1 MTGVMTNL
9 NMRALRASLLGLL
22 AMAALL
28 FLPAGTLDY
37 WQAWVFI
44 AVFAGTSSAITVY
57 LAKRDPQLL
66 ERRLHVGPRAEK
78 EKAQKIAV
86 LLALVGFIALLVVPA
101 LDHRFGW
108 SRVPPVVALAGDALV
123 ALGFLFIFFVLKEN
137 SYGASTMQVV
147 EGQRVVSTGPYAR
160 LRHPMY
166 AGALLLIAGTPLALG
181 SWWVLLVAVVMV
193 PALVW
198 RLLDEEKFLKRNL
211 PGYAEYTERVPY
223 RLVPFVW

>member
-1 MTGVMTNL
+1 MTGVMTKH

-28 FLPAGTLDY
+28 FIPAGTLAY

-44 AVFAGTSSAITVY
+44 AVFAGASSAITVY
-57 LAKRDPQLL
+57 LAVNDPALL
-66 ERRLHVGPRAEK
+66 ERRLKVGPHAEQ
-78 EKAQKIAV
+78 ETAQKIAV
-86 LLALVGFIALLVVPA
+86 FFALVGFIALLIIPA

-108 SRVPPVVALAGDALV
+108 SRVPPSVSLAGDALV
-123 ALGFLFIFFVLKEN
+123 ALGFLFIFFVLREN
-137 SYGASTMQVV
+137 SYGASTIQVV
-147 EGQRVVSTGPYAR
+147 EGQRVISTGPYAR

-181 SWWVLLVAVVMV
+181 SWWGLLVIAVMI

-198 RLLDEEKFLKRNL
+198 RLLDEEEFLKRNL
-211 PGYAEYTERVPY
+211 PGYAEYAERVPH

>member
-1 MTGVMTNL
+1 MTSL
-9 NMRALRASLLGLL
+9 NIRALRASLLGLL

-37 WQAWVFI
+37 WEAWVFI

-66 ERRLHVGPRAEK
+66 ERRLKAGPHAEK
-78 EKAQKIAV
+78 ETTQKIAV
-86 LLALVGFIALLVVPA
+86 LLAFVGFIALLVVPA

-108 SRVPPVVALAGDALV
+108 SRVPLSVSLAGDALV
-123 ALGFLFIFFVLKEN
+123 ALAFLIIFFVFKEN
-137 SYGASTMQVV
+137 SYGASTIQVAA
-147 EGQRVVSTGPYAR
+147 GQRVVSTGPYAR

-181 SWWVLLVAVVMV
+181 SWWGLLVILVMV

-198 RLLDEEKFLKRNL
+198 RLLNEEEFLKRNL
-211 PGYAEYTERVPY
+211 PGYAEYAERVPY

>member
-1 MTGVMTNL
+1 MTSL

-28 FLPAGTLDY
+28 FLPAGTLAY
-37 WQAWVFI
+37 WQAWVLI
-44 AVFAGTSSAITVY
+44 AVFASSSSAITVY
-57 LAKRDPQLL
+57 LAVNDPALL
-66 ERRLHVGPRAEK
+66 ERRMKVGPRAEQ
-78 EKAQKIAV
+78 EPTQKIAV

-101 LDHRFGW
+101 LDYRFGW
-108 SRVPPVVALAGDALV
+108 SRVPPSVSLAGDALV

-137 SYGASTMQVV
+137 PYGASTIQVV

-181 SWWVLLVAVVMV
+181 SWWGLLVAVVMV

-198 RLLDEEKFLKRNL
+198 RLLDEEEFLKRNL
-211 PGYAEYTERVPY
+211 PGYAEYTERVPC